1 MRHATH
7 TFSRRLGALLLCLAL
22 LAGLLPMSAL
32 AAETE
37 GVIYNVKYIDE
48 NGEERICKAAT
59 VVTSGTAPI
68 TVKGDVRLILAGGL
82 HAIGGGIDVSAGNS
96 LTIYSQAGS
105 SDYVD
110 VTNTGGVAIGSTEG
124 CGTIAIHGGK
134 VKGGGEVGIGGPGG
148 RVTITGG
155 SVTASQSIRPSAGIT
170 STSTGTPCHCEVR
183 HDRRGHRRP
192 KGLSGNDFRGQKK
205 PVITGFSKA

>member
-59 VVTSGTAPI
+59 VVTSGTTTWGGDEPDKVYWYVVKDIVNITAPI

-82 HAIGGGIDVSAGNS
+82 HAIGGGIDVSTGNS
-96 LTIYSQAGS
+96 LTIYSRR
-105 SDYVD
+105 
-110 VTNTGGVAIGSTEG
+110 
-124 CGTIAIHGGK
+124 
-134 VKGGGEVGIGGPGG
+134 GIQ
-148 RVTITGG
+148 TMW
-155 SVTASQSIRPSAGIT
+155 T
-170 STSTGTPCHCEVR
+170 STTEAARASAAPKNAGPSPSTGATCVSAA
-183 HDRRGHRRP
+183 
-192 KGLSGNDFRGQKK
+192 SGWTSAAPAGR
-205 PVITGFSKA
+205 

>member
-48 NGEERICKAAT
+48 NNRYTYSCKAAT

-155 SVTASQSIRPSAGIT
+155 SVTASQSNSAICGDHVHINGDAVVIAK
-170 STSTGTPCHCEVR
+170 SGTIDEGTA
-183 HDRRGHRRP
+183 DR
-192 KGLSGNDFRGQKK
+192 KD
-205 PVITGFSKA
+205 